1 LVTDNTFYQKLLVIG
16 NTFGKKLLVKANTLS
31 PNTPKTLDFSPKKVW
46 NSQNYNKFIH
56 KVLHFFNPKKVWTA
70 LSIA

>member
-1 LVTDNTFYQKLLVIG
+1 MLVVG
-16 NTFGKKLLVKANTLS
+16 NTFGKILLVKANTLS
-31 PNTPKTLDFSPKKVW
+31 PNTPKIFALFQQKVW
-46 NSQNYNKFIH
+46 TKQNYNKFIH